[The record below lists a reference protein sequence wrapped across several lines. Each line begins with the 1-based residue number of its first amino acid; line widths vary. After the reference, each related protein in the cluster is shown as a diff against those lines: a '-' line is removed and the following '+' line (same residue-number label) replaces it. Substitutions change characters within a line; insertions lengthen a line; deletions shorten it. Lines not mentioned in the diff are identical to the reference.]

1 MKKLFTLFAM
11 CIAFATADAQVNYT
25 TRTLTFEDNDYVGG
39 TANYLGNTTDY
50 WSSLIDSPQYGGDLL
65 YGENHG
71 DTAHVYTSVNYQWYD
86 KGNTF
91 LRSELPTNWGTTM
104 YWGGGHAISNYWDG
118 NLNNGDYMHQLSVYV
133 ANNSANGQDGHGH
146 NGSNNFCV
154 HYGYVDNSGYSAEN
168 LPAWRFGDGNP
179 RYIESMWINNTTYA
193 VNCMLNGNGLTD
205 PLESGSYL
213 NIEAYGYRGG
223 RHVYTKTFPL
233 VDDNGNVITEW
244 TKWDWNAEGN
254 TPVSRVEFNM
264 VSDIENNYGLSLPA
278 YFAYDDVTVSESTT
292 NNAPARIKKA
302 AESDTKT
309 FEVRVD
315 MDFDADDNFLGFI
328 PVVTGEAPAGVAYE
342 YTSDSET
349 ATQLEKAGQKA
360 KLLISNIPDG
370 IQIEAISAKVGTAA
384 TQRGAGAMT
393 AFVDDNK
400 VGTIRW
406 RAKSMKNIT
415 NDYGTPVGSND
426 IQDFELSS
434 PVTCHNTIAFETENI
449 KIEEKAS
456 LSGTINMLGYII
468 SYTTGS
474 TTGINDIKT
483 SASNDAIYNL
493 QGIRVDN
500 PVKGS
505 IYIKGGKKIAY

>member
-1 MKKLFTLFAM
+1 M

-39 TANYLGNTTDY
+39 TANYLGNTTNY
-50 WSSLIDSPQYGGDLL
+50 WSSLIDSPQYGGNLL

-118 NLNNGDYMHQLSVYV
+118 NLDNGNYENQLAVYV
-133 ANNSANGQDGHGH
+133 PGTADNGRGGHGH

-154 HYGYVDNSGYSAEN
+154 HYGYHDNSGYSAEN

-205 PLESGSYL
+205 PLDPDSYL
-213 NIEAYGYRGG
+213 NIKAYGYNGNTL
-223 RHVYTKTFPL
+223 VYTKVFHL
-233 VDDNGNVITEW
+233 VDDNGNAITQWTEW
-244 TKWDWNAEGN
+244 NWREGN
-254 TPVSRVEFNM
+254 RPVTRVEFNM
-264 VSDIENNYGLSLPA
+264 ESDVENDYGLSLPA
-278 YFAYDDVTVSESTT
+278 YFAYDDVTVSETPT
-292 NNAPARIKKA
+292 NNASARAKKA
-302 AESDTKT
+302 AEAETKT
-309 FEVRVD
+309 FEVSID
-315 MDFDADDNFLGFI
+315 IDFDAQYNFLGHKAI
-328 PVVTGEAPAGVAYE
+328 VTGDVPEGATFE
-342 YTSDSET
+342 YTSDT
-349 ATQLEKAGQKA
+349 TVPDQLVEVGQKA
-360 KLLISNIPDG
+360 KLLISNMPDG
-370 IQIEAISAKVGTAA
+370 VQINAISARVGT
-384 TQRGAGAMT
+384 TSTKRGAGMMT
-393 AFVDDNK
+393 ASVDGNE
-400 VGTIRW
+400 VGQIRW
-406 RAKSMKNIT
+406 YGKKITGLT
-415 NDYGTPVGSND
+415 NDYGTPVGAYEILN
-426 IQDFELSS
+426 FELNS
-434 PVTCHNTIAFETENI
+434 PVTCHNTIAFESENV

-456 LSGTINMLGYII
+456 SNGDINISKYII

-474 TTGINDIKT
+474 PTGISNAET

-500 PVKGS
+500 PVKGN